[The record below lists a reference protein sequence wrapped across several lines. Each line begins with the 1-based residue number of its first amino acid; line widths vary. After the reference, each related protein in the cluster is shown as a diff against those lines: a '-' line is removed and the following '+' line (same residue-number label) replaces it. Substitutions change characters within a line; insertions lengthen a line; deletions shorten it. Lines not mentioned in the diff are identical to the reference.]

1 MSDEKIVVQV
11 DPDLEDLIPGF
22 LSNRASDLAAL
33 REALAGENFQSI
45 QSIGHSLKGVGGG
58 YGFTG
63 MSEIGAAIEA
73 AAKQQGLEELKGLIE
88 NYGEYLDA
96 VEVKF
101 E

>member
-1 MSDEKIVVQV
+1 MSDEKILVKV

-22 LSNRASDLAAL
+22 LSNRTNDLSPL
-33 REALAGENFQSI
+33 REALTSGNFQSI

-63 MSEIGAAIEA
+63 MSEIGAAIES
-73 AAKQQGLEELKGLIE
+73 AAKQQQQEELKQLIE
-88 NYGEYLDA
+88 QYGSYLDA
-96 VEVKF
+96 VEVTF

>member
-1 MSDEKIVVQV
+1 MSGEKILVKV

-22 LSNRASDLAAL
+22 LSNRANDLTTL
-33 REALAGENFQSI
+33 REALASENCQSI

-73 AAKQQGLEELKGLIE
+73 AAKQQQLEQLKELIE
-88 NYGEYLDA
+88 QYGSYLDA
-96 VEVKF
+96 VEVTF

>member
-1 MSDEKIVVQV
+1 MSSDKIIVKI

-22 LSNRASDLAAL
+22 LENRGKDRDSLKAAL
-33 REALAGENFQSI
+33 DNSDFSAM

-63 MSEIGAAIEA
+63 MSEIGAAIET
-73 AAKQQGLEELKGLIE
+73 AAKGEQLDELKVQIQK
-88 NYGEYLDA
+88 YSDYLDA
-96 VEVKF
+96 VVVEF